1 MPSSGNPTWNSGDV
15 ITAAKLNTIETALT
29 NSLDDRGD
37 TLTGDLTVRRD
48 QAVTLLVQ
56 RNTTDAGGPSLTHQ
70 KSRGTNAAPTIVA
83 ASDELGSL
91 TWRGWDGAAY
101 QPAAQIRALVDGTPG
116 AGDMPGKLS
125 LLTSADG
132 GVTLTERLSISQAGA
147 VTVPGTLG
155 IGAAPVAD
163 LHVQIARAGGD
174 ADARIGNTSTAAS
187 ANGARLLMA
196 ADGANNTGDVF
207 TRLVSKN
214 GGAGETN
221 VVYGLDTSDSGR
233 FKLEYATT
241 LGSNTSYLRYD
252 SDGSLR
258 VYIGNAA
265 QLQVTNGQVIVPD
278 GTAAAP
284 ALTFASDTNTGL
296 YRSGA
301 GALSVATGG
310 AVRGTF
316 NSLALNLFDLQLSA
330 YKDGDYVGL
339 FNRRLSDGN
348 IILLAQDGTTEG
360 TISVSGTTVSYNAFA
375 GGHPTQLQAGQAEPP
390 VGAVVVA
397 VPTMIPSESAL
408 YVEERLVDE
417 VKADGTVWTRL
428 EQTRHAKP
436 GNPAW
441 RVEARPAKRNVP
453 YVAGTTTPNDPRAY
467 GSWLGKQADDTYGM
481 SVGVN
486 DQPLYTVIGLG
497 LYQVRVTD
505 TGGAIRAGD
514 YLTTSARRYEAQ
526 RQADDLL
533 HSYTVAKALVDVDWS
548 GVPVDPVLGYKWRL
562 IPATLHAS

>member
-258 VYIGNAA
+258 VYIGNVA
-265 QLQVTNGQVIVPD
+265 QLQVVNGQILVPD
-278 GTAAAP
+278 GSVSAPGVAFAA
-284 ALTFASDTNTGL
+284 DTNTGF
-296 YRSGA
+296 YQ
-301 GALSVATGG
+301 SVADEVRVAAGG
-310 AVRGTF
+310 VNRMTIGAIITIPDTR
-316 NSLALNLFDLQLSA
+316 LSIDRISENPL
-330 YKDGDYVGL
+330 YVNRRTTDGDVI
-339 FNRRLSDGN
+339 S
-348 IILLAQDGTTEG
+348 IAQDGTTEG

-397 VPTMIPSESAL
+397 LPIMIPSESAL

-428 EQTRHAKP
+428 EQTRHPRRLDAT
-436 GNPAW
+436 W
-441 RVEARPAKRNVP
+441 RAEPRPAKANVP

-467 GSWLGKQADDTYGM
+467 GAWLGKQADDTYGM

-548 GVPVDPVLGYKWRL
+548 GVPVDPVLGYRWRL
-562 IPATLHAS
+562 IPATIHAS